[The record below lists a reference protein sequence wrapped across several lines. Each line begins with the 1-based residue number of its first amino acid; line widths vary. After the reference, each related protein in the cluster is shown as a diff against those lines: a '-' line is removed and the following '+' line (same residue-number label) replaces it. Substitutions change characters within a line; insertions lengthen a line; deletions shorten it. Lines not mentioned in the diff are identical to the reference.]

1 MDRDTRSRVIAELH
15 ARVLGEDTPERGRRT
30 QREIERRMKSRS
42 ESLDD
47 LRELSNATLRSYRKK
62 AGTDRE
68 INARWVY
75 RALAK
80 SKMRGG
86 YHPEAPKA
94 TREEVGST
102 ERESEQRRQGRKWV
116 RRTRAQLDAARKTST

>member
-1 MDRDTRSRVIAELH
+1 MDRDTRSRIIAELH
-15 ARVLGEDTPERGRRT
+15 ARVLGEDTPERETARRV
-30 QREIERRMKSRS
+30 RSRS

-75 RALAK
+75 RGLAK
-80 SKMRGG
+80 SKMRGKG

-94 TREEVGST
+94 TRAKVGST
-102 ERESEQRRQGRKWV
+102 EREIEQRRQGRKWV